1 MRRIGFTMLCG
12 VLLFLSASATVFTQ
26 PAAKATVD
34 VACAKCHNTARV
46 YSAAKDMAGW
56 NKTLE
61 KMMAKGAAVKP
72 DEKESLLRFLNTLN
86 R

>member
-1 MRRIGFTMLCG
+1 VRKINFTMLCG
-12 VLLFLSASATVFTQ
+12 VLLFLSASAVFAQ

-34 VACAKCHNTARV
+34 MACAKCHNTARV
-46 YSAAKDMAGW
+46 YQASKDVAAW

-72 DEKESLLRFLNTLN
+72 NEKESVLRFLNTLN